1 MLLFICH
8 VSEDKDDFVAPLAAE
23 LREKYE
29 VWYDDYELRLGDSLP
44 ERIDDGLK
52 RCDFGIV
59 ILSKAFFAKKKW
71 ARAELDGLFA
81 LEIKRGKIILP
92 VWKGVTSDD
101 VAEYSPMLASKIAV
115 SGSEGLPKV
124 IEEISLAVDLSERKR
139 ELTALDVAAER
150 VRALDQTLA
159 EKQRSEQLLQSEQ
172 GAALV
177 SQGVQKVYETI
188 ENVLRGVSESST
200 VLQFEFAKPMLHIL
214 YIHTVYGMHMGLS
227 VTQLHSNSAR
237 DARLEAK
244 IFRQQFD
251 RFRAPTSDLMIFHQT
266 DFKPTFRAGDQL
278 AWIGGNNKSYQT
290 EELVGHL
297 VHLFMRDVEGEISRV
312 QSE

>member
-81 LEIKRGKIILP
+81 LEMKRGKIILP

-101 VAEYSPMLASKIAV
+101 VAAYSPMLASKIAV
-115 SGSEGLPKV
+115 SDSEGLPKV
-124 IEEISLAVDLSERKR
+124 IEEIKLAVSVSDRKR
-139 ELTALDVAAER
+139 ELTTLDTAMQRVEAFRQTMAER
-150 VRALDQTLA
+150 QRA
-159 EKQRSEQLLQSEQ
+159 EQLLMSEQ
-172 GAALV
+172 GVKLV
-177 SQGVQKVYETI
+177 LESI
-188 ENVLRGVSESST
+188 ENVWKTIQTAFSQSADSRAPVKFQCKKAATGTMYVNTVHGMFLGLHATNVHLNSVSNT
-200 VLQFEFAKPMLHIL
+200 
-214 YIHTVYGMHMGLS
+214 
-227 VTQLHSNSAR
+227 
-237 DARLEAK
+237 RLEAK
-244 IFRQQFD
+244 ICQRHFELGE
-251 RFRAPTSDLMIFHQT
+251 PPSNLIIKYEI
-266 DFKPTFRAGDQL
+266 DFKPTVRENDEVV
-278 AWIGGNNKSYQT
+278 WIAESESYQT
-290 EELVGHL
+290 QGLASYLIDLFLKHVEE
-297 VHLFMRDVEGEISRV
+297 EIDSHR
-312 QSE
+312 E

>member
-115 SGSEGLPKV
+115 SDSEGLSKV
-124 IEEISLAVDLSERKR
+124 IEEIKLAVSVSDRKR
-139 ELTALDVAAER
+139 ELTTLDTVMQRVEAFRQTMAER
-150 VRALDQTLA
+150 QRA
-159 EKQRSEQLLQSEQ
+159 EQLLRSEE
-172 GAALV
+172 GVKLV
-177 SQGVQKVYETI
+177 LESI
-188 ENVLRGVSESST
+188 ENVWKTIQTAFSQSADSAAPVRFQCKKSTIGTMLVST
-200 VLQFEFAKPMLHIL
+200 VHGMVLALHATNVHL
-214 YIHTVYGMHMGLS
+214 NS
-227 VTQLHSNSAR
+227 VSN
-237 DARLEAK
+237 ARLQAK
-244 IFRQQFD
+244 IFQRHFEL
-251 RFRAPTSDLMIFHQT
+251 REMIKYEIDL
-266 DFKPTFRAGDQL
+266 KPTVRGNDEVV
-278 AWIGGNNKSYQT
+278 WIAESESYQT
-290 EELVGHL
+290 QGLASYLIDLFLTHVDEEIDAN
-297 VHLFMRDVEGEISRV
+297 RA
-312 QSE
+312 

>member
-8 VSEDKDDFVAPLAAE
+8 VSEDKDDFVAPLAVE

-101 VAEYSPMLASKIAV
+101 VAAYSPMLASKIAV
-115 SGSEGLPKV
+115 SDSEGLPKV
-124 IEEISLAVDLSERKR
+124 IEEIKLAVNVSDRKR
-139 ELTALDVAAER
+139 ELTTLDTAMQRVEAFRQTMAER
-150 VRALDQTLA
+150 QRA
-159 EKQRSEQLLQSEQ
+159 EQLLMSEQ
-172 GAALV
+172 GVKLV
-177 SQGVQKVYETI
+177 LESI
-188 ENVLRGVSESST
+188 ENVWKTIQTAFSQSADSRAPVKFQCKKAATGTMYVNTVHGMFLGLHATNVHLNSVSNT
-200 VLQFEFAKPMLHIL
+200 
-214 YIHTVYGMHMGLS
+214 
-227 VTQLHSNSAR
+227 
-237 DARLEAK
+237 RLEAK
-244 IFRQQFD
+244 ICQRHFELGE
-251 RFRAPTSDLMIFHQT
+251 PPSNLIIKYEI
-266 DFKPTFRAGDQL
+266 DFKPTVRENDEVV
-278 AWIGGNNKSYQT
+278 WIAESESYQT
-290 EELVGHL
+290 QGLASYLIDLFLKHVEE
-297 VHLFMRDVEGEISRV
+297 EIDSHR
-312 QSE
+312 E